1 MSEKPE
7 NLVMEVGQLREILSY
22 YDTKAK
28 VLVAVDLDDFE
39 LQKTY
44 HTYGGEHPDRIVLQ
58 AATKY
63 KAMILSPAEQ
73 EAIEKMREKDGQTEA
88 TA

>member
-1 MSEKPE
+1 MSEESE
-7 NLVMEVGQLREILSY
+7 NLVMEVGQLRQILSY
-22 YDTKAK
+22 YNATAK
-28 VLVAVDLDDFE
+28 VMVSVDLDDFE
-39 LQKTY
+39 LKRTY
-44 HTYGGEHPDRIVLQ
+44 HTYGGEHPDRIVLR

-63 KAMILSPAEQ
+63 KAMVLSPAEQ

>member
-1 MSEKPE
+1 MSEESE

-22 YDTKAK
+22 YDAKAK
-28 VLVAVDLDDFE
+28 VLVCVELDDFE

-44 HTYGGEHPDRIVLQ
+44 HTYGGDHPDRIVLR

-73 EAIEKMREKDGQTEA
+73 EAIEKMREREGQVEA
-88 TA
+88 SA